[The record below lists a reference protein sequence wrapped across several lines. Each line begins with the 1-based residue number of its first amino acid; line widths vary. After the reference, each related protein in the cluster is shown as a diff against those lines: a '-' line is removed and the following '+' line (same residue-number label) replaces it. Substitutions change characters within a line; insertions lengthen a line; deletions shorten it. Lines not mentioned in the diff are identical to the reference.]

1 MLGVVGPGPLSA
13 AARGVSGR
21 RGGNMAAARLRGFFS
36 AAARLTG
43 IRTPQPRSS
52 QAPAETQPRPDP
64 SGPRYIEYV
73 PTRKAKN
80 PMRAVG
86 VAWAIGFP
94 SGILLFL
101 LTKREVDRNRL
112 EQLQSLQ
119 NIKMANVGPE
129 AEQQYRGALHKA
141 GRN

>member
-1 MLGVVGPGPLSA
+1 MLGGEVPSPPSA

-21 RGGNMAAARLRGFFS
+21 RGGNMAAGGLRGFFS
-36 AAARLTG
+36 AAARRTG
-43 IRTPQPRSS
+43 VRTSQPRCS
-52 QAPAETQPRPDP
+52 QASAEMQPRPDP
-64 SGPRYIEYV
+64 AGPPPIEYI

-101 LTKREVDRNRL
+101 FTKHKIDHNRV

-119 NIKMANVGPE
+119 NMKKANVGPE
-129 AEQQYRGALHKA
+129 AEQQYRGVLHGA
-141 GRN
+141 GRT